1 VALFPLTRGTAAKRM
16 QLWLLASILWSALAV
31 ESEYHVGVGIAD
43 VTGPAAE
50 VVMMGYADQDQRV
63 TGIHMRLHAR
73 AFIFVHPES
82 KNRLVYI
89 AVDTWAATESLIQ
102 GLARRLWFELPG
114 FYSRHNVL
122 IGPSHTHMGPAGTS
136 PYYLYQFSSF
146 GYVKQSTQAL
156 VDGMFEAVR
165 MAHHNIRPAQV
176 FLGHGPVDNST
187 VPGCPMPHC
196 ASRNR
201 SPTSYL
207 HNPEVERA
215 EYDGNTDKI
224 MDLLKVTDAATGEA
238 MGTLNFFPVHTT
250 SMKSSS
256 GLISGDN
263 KGYAEYAFEKAINGP
278 SEQNPAGRGPFVAA
292 FAQGAAG
299 DVSPNVHGS
308 WCEGTGTSCETAQSV
323 CYEGR
328 TPRNSRCIAWGPG
341 GRDILKSTKE
351 IGERQYLAARHI
363 FDRATTP
370 AGDGVDY
377 RIRYVDLTKYFF
389 KYEDGSHGRTCK
401 PAMGTSFAAGTT
413 DGPSNVDEFGQN
425 MTPTSGFLR
434 FMGHLLTMPTAEAK
448 SCHAPK
454 DILLYTGSM
463 KAPYPY
469 MPSKMAFQLIRIGNL
484 IIAGVPGEFTTMAG
498 RRTAKALKKIFV
510 DKGVV
515 SSDARVVINNCAS
528 GYAGYVTTIEEYQH
542 QRYEGAS
549 TAYGPHTHGAMTSIL
564 KEMAKEMAEGKS
576 YRWPGA
582 PPSIPTEAQLWE
594 GQSDVVSD
602 DPPIG
607 GKFGDVKSDVLGQ
620 NYRPGAVVQV
630 TIWGAHPRNNLR
642 RNSTFAS
649 VWRSEDGN
657 APWKMVADD
666 NDWELRFEWK
676 RVGISASTVTI
687 TWEIPEDA
695 KTGFYSLHYGGEAK
709 HLGKIISISGHSR
722 TFRVERPPESVATE

>member
-1 VALFPLTRGTAAKRM
+1 M

-351 IGERQYLAARHI
+351 IGER
-363 FDRATTP
+363 FP
-370 AGDGVDY
+370 
-377 RIRYVDLTKYFF
+377 
-389 KYEDGSHGRTCK
+389 
-401 PAMGTSFAAGTT
+401 
-413 DGPSNVDEFGQN
+413 
-425 MTPTSGFLR
+425 
-434 FMGHLLTMPTAEAK
+434 LL
-448 SCHAPK
+448 
-454 DILLYTGSM
+454 ILL
-463 KAPYPY
+463 
-469 MPSKMAFQLIRIGNL
+469 
-484 IIAGVPGEFTTMAG
+484 
-498 RRTAKALKKIFV
+498 
-510 DKGVV
+510 
-515 SSDARVVINNCAS
+515 C
-528 GYAGYVTTIEEYQH
+528 
-542 QRYEGAS
+542 
-549 TAYGPHTHGAMTSIL
+549 
-564 KEMAKEMAEGKS
+564 
-576 YRWPGA
+576 
-582 PPSIPTEAQLWE
+582 
-594 GQSDVVSD
+594 
-602 DPPIG
+602 
-607 GKFGDVKSDVLGQ
+607 
-620 NYRPGAVVQV
+620 
-630 TIWGAHPRNNLR
+630 
-642 RNSTFAS
+642 
-649 VWRSEDGN
+649 
-657 APWKMVADD
+657 
-666 NDWELRFEWK
+666 
-676 RVGISASTVTI
+676 
-687 TWEIPEDA
+687 
-695 KTGFYSLHYGGEAK
+695 
-709 HLGKIISISGHSR
+709 
-722 TFRVERPPESVATE
+722 